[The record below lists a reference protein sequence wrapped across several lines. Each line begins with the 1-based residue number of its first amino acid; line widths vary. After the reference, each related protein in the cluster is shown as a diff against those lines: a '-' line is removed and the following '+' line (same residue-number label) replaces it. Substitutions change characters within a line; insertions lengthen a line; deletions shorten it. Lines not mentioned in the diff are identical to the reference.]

1 MTKPGDIVRLKEVQ
15 KGICMLGIVI
25 SIEMDKKLSNGG
37 PIKFYKIMWSSGL
50 VGNFSEYFCKSA
62 KNFEVI
68 CET

>member
-1 MTKPGDIVRLKEVQ
+1 MLKPGDIVRLKEAQ
-15 KGICMLGIVI
+15 KGIDMLGLVI
-25 SIEMDKKLSNGG
+25 SIEMDKKLSNFE

-62 KNFEVI
+62 TNFEVV